1 MLFTLVCRVLCLV
14 CVWQVILLFCCL
26 RDAMCGSQG
35 SLLTESKIIM
45 DEHSINPERI
55 RRVLDALEFHVE

>member
-1 MLFTLVCRVLCLV
+1 MFGRLSFY
-14 CVWQVILLFCCL
+14 FFCL
-26 RDAMCGSQG
+26 RDAMLGSQG

-45 DEHSINPERI
+45 DEHSINRERI

>member
-1 MLFTLVCRVLCLV
+1 MIREFKLCV
-14 CVWQVILLFCCL
+14 
-26 RDAMCGSQG
+26 RDAMLGSQG

-55 RRVLDALEFHVE
+55 LRVLDA